1 MNDILK
7 KCTLCPRNCGINRY
21 KKVGVCG
28 ASQNIKVAHYSLHE
42 WEEPVIS
49 GTNGS
54 GTIFF
59 SHCNLKCIF
68 CQNKRIST
76 LGYGKEI
83 TGERFSEICLELQ
96 KMRAHNINLVTPT
109 HYVPQIV
116 TELKKIKNKDL
127 KIPVVYNT
135 SSYENVETI
144 KLLDNIVD
152 IYLADLKYYDNSL
165 GEKYSHCSNYFEV
178 ATNAIDEMYKQVG
191 KCVIKNDLMTRGLI
205 VRVLI
210 LPGHAD
216 DAIKIIEYLYNKYG
230 DNIWIS
236 IMNQFTPCNLI
247 FEYDNLNRE
256 ITDDEYNMVV
266 HYACDLGVVNAFI
279 QTGGTASESFIPKF
293 DCDNV

>member
-1 MNDILK
+1 MNDILR

-96 KMRAHNINLVTPT
+96 KMGAHNINLVTPT

-144 KLLDNIVD
+144 NLLDNIVD
-152 IYLADLKYYDNSL
+152 IYLADLKYYDNNL

-178 ATNAIDEMYKQVG
+178 ATNAIDEMYRQVG

>member
-96 KMRAHNINLVTPT
+96 KMGAHNINLVTPT

-178 ATNAIDEMYKQVG
+178 ATNAIDEMYRQVG
-191 KCVIKNDLMTRGLI
+191 KCVIKNDLMTKGLI

>member
-96 KMRAHNINLVTPT
+96 KMGAHNINLVTPT

-178 ATNAIDEMYKQVG
+178 ATNAIDEMYRQVG
-191 KCVIKNDLMTRGLI
+191 KCVIKNDLMTSGLI

-279 QTGGTASESFIPKF
+279 QTGGTSSESFIPKF

>member
-96 KMRAHNINLVTPT
+96 KMGAHNINLVTPT

-178 ATNAIDEMYKQVG
+178 ATNAIDEMYRQVG
-191 KCVIKNDLMTRGLI
+191 KCVIKNDLMTSGLI

>member
-96 KMRAHNINLVTPT
+96 KMGAHNINLVTPT

-191 KCVIKNDLMTRGLI
+191 KCVIKNDLMTKGLI

>member
-21 KKVGVCG
+21 EKVGVCG
-28 ASQNIKVAHYSLHE
+28 ASHNIKVAHYSLHE

-49 GTNGS
+49 GINGS

-96 KMRAHNINLVTPT
+96 KMGAHNINLVTPT

-135 SSYENVETI
+135 SSYENIDTI
-144 KLLDNIVD
+144 KLLENIVD
-152 IYLADLKYYDNSL
+152 IYLADLKYFDNSL
-165 GEKYSHCSNYFEV
+165 GEKYSHCSNYFDI
-178 ATNAIDEMYKQVG
+178 ATKAIDEMYKQVG
-191 KCVIKNDLMTRGLI
+191 KCVIKKGLMKKGLI
-205 VRVLI
+205 VRILI

-236 IMNQFTPCNLI
+236 IMNQYTPCNLI

>member
-1 MNDILK
+1 
-7 KCTLCPRNCGINRY
+7 
-21 KKVGVCG
+21 
-28 ASQNIKVAHYSLHE
+28 
-42 WEEPVIS
+42 
-49 GTNGS
+49 
-54 GTIFF
+54 
-59 SHCNLKCIF
+59 
-68 CQNKRIST
+68 
-76 LGYGKEI
+76 
-83 TGERFSEICLELQ
+83 
-96 KMRAHNINLVTPT
+96 
-109 HYVPQIV
+109 
-116 TELKKIKNKDL
+116 
-127 KIPVVYNT
+127 
-135 SSYENVETI
+135 
-144 KLLDNIVD
+144 
-152 IYLADLKYYDNSL
+152 
-165 GEKYSHCSNYFEV
+165 
-178 ATNAIDEMYKQVG
+178 MYKQVG

>member
-1 MNDILK
+1 MNNILK

-96 KMRAHNINLVTPT
+96 KMGAHNINLVTPT

>member
-1 MNDILK
+1 MNELLLK
-7 KCTLCPRNCGINRY
+7 CNLCPRNCGINRY
-21 KKVGVCG
+21 EKVGVCG
-28 ASQNIKVAHYSLHE
+28 ASHKLKVAHYSLHE

-59 SHCNLKCIF
+59 SHCNLKCLF

-83 TGERFSEICLELQ
+83 TGKRFREICLELQ
-96 KMRAHNINLVTPT
+96 ELGAHNINLVTPT
-109 HYVPQIV
+109 HFVPQIV
-116 TELKKIKNKDL
+116 NELKKIKNKTL
-127 KIPVVYNT
+127 KIPIVYNT
-135 SSYENVETI
+135 SSYENVTTI
-144 KLLDNIVD
+144 KLLNNIVD
-152 IYLADLKYYDNSL
+152 VYLADLKYYDNEL
-165 GEKYSHCSNYFEV
+165 GKKYSNCLNYFDV
-178 ATNAIDEMYKQVG
+178 ATNAIAEMYKQVG
-191 KCVIKNDLMTRGLI
+191 SCVYNNNLLIKGII

-216 DAIKIIEYLYNKYG
+216 DAIKIIEYLYNTYG

-236 IMNQFTPCNLI
+236 IMNQYTPCNLI

-266 HYACDLGVVNAFI
+266 HYACDLGVNNAFI
-279 QTGGTASESFIPKF
+279 QMGETAVESFIPNF
-293 DCDNV
+293 NCDNV